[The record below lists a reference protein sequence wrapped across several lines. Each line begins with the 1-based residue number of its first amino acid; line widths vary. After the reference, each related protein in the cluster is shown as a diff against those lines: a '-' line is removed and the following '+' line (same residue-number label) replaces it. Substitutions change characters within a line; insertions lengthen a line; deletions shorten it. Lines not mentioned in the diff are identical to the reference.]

1 MLKTIIIICALVLFF
16 LYIAPCFLLSFVLY
30 NALLVRTKP
39 TKWSRN
45 YSVPTEEQLVE
56 MYKKGAEWAE
66 REKYCMNEVD
76 TVSDGYRLVGEYYNF
91 GFTKTVIIIPGR
103 MESLKY
109 SYFYAIPYKDLGY
122 NVLVIDQRSHGNSEG
137 RYNSLGYKEWRDV
150 IEWAA
155 LLHENGDEEILLHGI
170 CIGSS
175 TALFTLTADECP
187 DYIVGMVADGMYT
200 RFYETFKNHMIDQ
213 KRTLFPFLQL
223 TMMYCKLC
231 AGANVFT
238 DGPLF
243 RIEKLTKPILFLHS
257 KEDIYSKPEVSSQ
270 IFEKCKSD
278 KTVVWFE
285 KGAHSRLRITDTAKY
300 DGALADF
307 IKKFE

>member
-1 MLKTIIIICALVLFF
+1 MLGKILLIAALLLFF
-16 LYIAPCFLLSFVLY
+16 IYIAPCFVLSFVLY

-39 TKWSRN
+39 SKWSRS
-45 YSVPTEEQLVE
+45 YSVTNEEQLME
-56 MYKKGAEWAE
+56 MYKAGEEWAE
-66 REKYCMNEVD
+66 SEKYCMNEVM
-76 TVSDGYRLVGEYYNF
+76 TVSDGYRLCGEYYNF

-109 SYFYAIPYKDLGY
+109 SYYYAIPYKDLGY

-137 RYNSLGYKEWRDV
+137 KYNSLGYKEYRDV

-155 LLHENGDEEILLHGI
+155 LLHENGDDEILLHGI

-175 TALFTLTADECP
+175 TALFTLCADECP
-187 DYIVGMVADGMYT
+187 DYINGMIADGMYT

-213 KRTLFPFLQL
+213 KRTLFPFLPL

-238 DGPLF
+238 DGPLY
-243 RIEKLTKPILFLHS
+243 RIEKLKKPILFLHS
-257 KEDIYSKPEVSSQ
+257 KEDKYSLPEKSAE

-278 KTVVWFE
+278 KTVVWFDR
-285 KGAHSRLRITDTAKY
+285 GAHSRLRITDTEKY
-300 DGALADF
+300 DGAIAEFVNKL
-307 IKKFE
+307 